1 MSENKTVP
9 PSPQQDLDTTK
20 ATQPLEGDLPST
32 TPRKNRGAS
41 RHARF
46 ITDPHLES
54 RELYE
59 LRYKYGSND

>member
-1 MSENKTVP
+1 MSENKTILL
-9 PSPQQDLDTTK
+9 SPQQNLDTK
-20 ATQPLEGDLPST
+20 KSTQSLEGDLPST

-59 LRYKYGSND
+59 LRCKYGIND